1 MTADRE
7 TAMPEQKPISLLL
20 VDDEPA
26 VLNTLERLLRGDP
39 YQIHRAETGAQA
51 ISLLEQTR
59 IDVVVS
65 DIRMPGMSGTELFA
79 RIAASWPDTSRI
91 ALTGVADIADAVAA
105 INSGGIF
112 RWVPKPWDS
121 QALRRTLHEAAERVR
136 KIQATRR
143 RLQIASRRD
152 GDQQTLPHAIKK
164 FFKGELIFTEGSP
177 GHQVHFIRAGKVE
190 LSIERDGRRIVL
202 DTRRAGDCFGVVAA
216 ILKTERTVT
225 AIATEFTE
233 TFSVSHTVVE
243 ALLRQNDALLT
254 SMVRSLAE
262 QSRRTLLDLGRRDP
276 VVNPIDSAACAL
288 DLMARAAMPK
298 NAVSSAKAQSQTVA
312 LAHQEVVQTLGTITG
327 MVKSSVFALLEQ
339 MAGLNLVAIDS
350 ARQVHVRPGE
360 ILVMAKK
367 LSAGH
372 GDTLFAGLRAEA
384 ELMDLDE
391 MSDMLGVECALIQ
404 DKLVRG
410 ELPQALWAF
419 RKSQTLRLVH
429 EKGREFFTRPAARTP
444 GGGGLGD
451 LMGVDRDTLGRA
463 LSRMD
468 IDRLAALLKA
478 QRQDLQ
484 ELMLGALSKRLR
496 TAVVE
501 TMAEIRDLDAA
512 ELLALE
518 HDAIARIE
526 AVKSGGETAPDKA
539 GTPRR

>member
-1 MTADRE
+1 MTADSE
-7 TAMPEQKPISLLL
+7 TATPEQKPISLLL

-26 VLNTLERLLRGDP
+26 VLNALERLLRGER
-39 YQIHRAETGAQA
+39 YQIHRAGTGVQA
-51 ISLLEQTR
+51 IGLLEQTR

-121 QALRRTLHEAAERVR
+121 QELRRTLQEAAERVR

-143 RLQIASRRD
+143 RLQVAGRGD

-164 FFKGELIFTEGSP
+164 FFKGEVVFREGSP

-202 DTRRAGDCFGVVAA
+202 DTCRAGDCFGAVAA
-216 ILKTERTVT
+216 ILNTTRTTT
-225 AIATEFTE
+225 ATAVEFTE
-233 TFSVSHTVVE
+233 TFSVSHAVVE
-243 ALLRQNDALLT
+243 TLMHQNDALLVA
-254 SMVRSLAE
+254 MVRALAE

-288 DLMARAAMPK
+288 DLMARAAIPK
-298 NAVSSAKAQSQTVA
+298 NAATNVKAQTVA

-327 MVKSSVFALLEQ
+327 MVKSSVLALLEQ
-339 MAGLNLVAIDS
+339 LAGLNLVVIDS

-360 ILVMAKK
+360 ILTMAKK

-372 GDTLFAGLRAEA
+372 GDALFAGLRAEA

-410 ELPQALWAF
+410 ELPRDLWAF
-419 RKSQTLRLVH
+419 RKSPTLRLVH
-429 EKGREFFTRPAARTP
+429 EKGREFFTRSAPRTP
-444 GGGGLGD
+444 AGGGLGD
-451 LMGVDRDTLGRA
+451 LMGVDRDMLGRA

-484 ELMLGALSKRLR
+484 ELMLGVLSKRLR

-518 HDAIARIE
+518 HEAIARIA
-526 AVKSGGETAPDKA
+526 AVNGGGEAAPDKA
-539 GTPRR
+539 GAFRR